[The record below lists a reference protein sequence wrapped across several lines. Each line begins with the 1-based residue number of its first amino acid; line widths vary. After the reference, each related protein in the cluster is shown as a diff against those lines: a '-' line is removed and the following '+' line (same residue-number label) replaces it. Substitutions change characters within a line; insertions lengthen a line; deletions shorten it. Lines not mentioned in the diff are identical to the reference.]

1 MENKNQEKL
10 KDLQPILKK
19 FRDISY
25 DINELNDELDYI
37 VREIVKHKHN
47 LSLKKTNALVKLFY
61 ESETNINEIKT
72 ALSFLIMWLEEIL
85 REEDD

>member
-47 LSLKKTNALVKLFY
+47 LSLKKQML
-61 ESETNINEIKT
+61 
-72 ALSFLIMWLEEIL
+72 
-85 REEDD
+85 